1 MLILEHHALY
11 VSTAF
16 KDAAKEQNIDLLFLP
31 AHSPHM
37 LQPQDDGYFHVV
49 KQRVAELHYT

>member
-1 MLILEHHALY
+1 

-16 KDAAKEQNIDLLFLP
+16 IDAAKEQNIDLFFLP
-31 AHSPHM
+31 AHSFHM
-37 LQPQDDGYFHVV
+37 LQPQDDGYFNVA